1 MSVENWLIRE
11 DLEGGVTRLVLN
23 RPPVNALN
31 SAFLDL
37 LGAHLDRLQAD
48 TAVKAVILA
57 SNSKVL
63 SAGMDLKEALGFDLK
78 DQQAMVR
85 GLNVS
90 FTKLFGFP
98 KPTIVAASGAAI
110 AGGFFLVLA
119 SDYRIA
125 GPKARFGLAE
135 VRVGVNF
142 PVGPLAIARA
152 TLAPNDLRR
161 LMLGGHPIG
170 AEAALAAGIVD
181 LIEDADADA
190 VMVRAVSV
198 ARDYAAIP
206 SGTFAEV
213 KRQMRGPVIE
223 TIQNAMANGA
233 NTPPEGWFTAET
245 KAAMSRMLG

>member
-1 MSVENWLIRE
+1 MSIENWLIRE

-31 SAFLDL
+31 SDFLDL

-85 GLNVS
+85 GLNVN

-110 AGGFFLVLA
+110 AGALYGGDTVDETGGRINVSLHKNGST
-119 SDYRIA
+119 SDA
-125 GPKARFGLAE
+125 
-135 VRVGVNF
+135 
-142 PVGPLAIARA
+142 
-152 TLAPNDLRR
+152 
-161 LMLGGHPIG
+161 
-170 AEAALAAGIVD
+170 
-181 LIEDADADA
+181 
-190 VMVRAVSV
+190 
-198 ARDYAAIP
+198 
-206 SGTFAEV
+206 
-213 KRQMRGPVIE
+213 
-223 TIQNAMANGA
+223 GA
-233 NTPPEGWFTAET
+233 NDFYIAEGIY
-245 KAAMSRMLG
+245 LLD

>member
-1 MSVENWLIRE
+1 MSIENWLIRE

-31 SAFLDL
+31 SDFLDL

-85 GLNVS
+85 SLNVN

-125 GPKARFGLAE
+125 SLKARFGLAE
-135 VRVGVNF
+135 VRVGANF

-170 AEAALAAGIVD
+170 AGRGGRRGGRWRRRGCGWWGYWCRWKQRGKQRRYPPSD
-181 LIEDADADA
+181 H
-190 VMVRAVSV
+190 SSS
-198 ARDYAAIP
+198 IP
-206 SGTFAEV
+206 
-213 KRQMRGPVIE
+213 QP
-223 TIQNAMANGA
+223 
-233 NTPPEGWFTAET
+233 
-245 KAAMSRMLG
+245 SRENR

>member
-1 MSVENWLIRE
+1 MSVENWLVRE
-11 DLEGGVTRLVLN
+11 DLEGGITRLVLN
-23 RPPVNALN
+23 RPPVNAFN

-37 LGAHLDRLQAD
+37 MSAHLDTLQAD
-48 TAVKAVILA
+48 ITVKAVILS
-57 SNSKVL
+57 SNSEVL
-63 SAGMDLKEALGFDLK
+63 SAGMDLKEALGFDLQ

-90 FTKLFGFP
+90 LTKLFAFP

-135 VRVGVNF
+135 VRVGANF

-152 TLAPNDLRR
+152 TLATNDLRR
-161 LMLGGHPIG
+161 LMLGGNPIG

-181 LIEDADADA
+181 CIEDGDA
-190 VMVRAVSV
+190 VMARAVHV
-198 ARDYAAIP
+198 AGEYAAIP
-206 SGTFAEV
+206 PGTFADV
-213 KRQMRGPVIE
+213 KRQIRGPVID
-223 TIQNAMANGA
+223 TIEHAMANGA
-233 NTPPEGWFTAET
+233 NRPAEGWFTAET
-245 KAAMSRMLG
+245 KAAMSRIIG